1 MICLFHNSIHFSLLS
16 FPRNCKRCYLD
27 CVHPNPD
34 IFENHT
40 FYMNTAFSQSLLINS
55 LEWRIRGKRARE
67 TPHIFAWTTWPE
79 MLWPRVIMRPGDLGS
94 LSNDDN
100 DSVKKKLV
108 LSAKQLLCT
117 CITFLST
124 FELSFSWRPLHDY
137 DVQPPNATFHG
148 GRGHWQWQIFLYST
162 PGKVAYMWRTERF
175 QIDAMEF
182 ERTKFFLLVIFSLP
196 SSLLLLSSPV
206 NPLIEAALFCF
217 RSPERFKAPST
228 NPPKKVSVFLWTRA

>member
-124 FELSFSWRPLHDY
+124 FELSLTSTARLRRATSQCDVSWRTWTLTMTDFSLFNSRKSRVH
-137 DVQPPNATFHG
+137 VTNWAVPNRRDG
-148 GRGHWQWQIFLYST
+148 VW
-162 PGKVAYMWRTERF
+162 KDE
-175 QIDAMEF
+175 
-182 ERTKFFLLVIFSLP
+182 IFSFSDIFTAVVVVVAKLP
-196 SSLLLLSSPV
+196 SESAHRSRTVLFPLSRTV
-206 NPLIEAALFCF
+206 
-217 RSPERFKAPST
+217 
-228 NPPKKVSVFLWTRA
+228 